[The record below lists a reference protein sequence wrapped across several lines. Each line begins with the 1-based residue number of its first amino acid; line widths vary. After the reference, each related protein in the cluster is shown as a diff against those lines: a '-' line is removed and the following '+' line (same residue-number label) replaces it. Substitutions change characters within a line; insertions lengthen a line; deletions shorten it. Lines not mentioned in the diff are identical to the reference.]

1 MPVLI
6 IASYD
11 KNGTVDAMN
20 AAWGGIGDYEQ
31 ISMCLSKGH
40 KTVKNILERK
50 AFTVSVA
57 TAKYVKECDYL
68 GLVSANDNPDKF
80 AKTGFTVT
88 HSARVNAPVINEL
101 PFAIECELIDYDSE
115 TGTMRGSIVNVSAD
129 ESVLTD
135 GKIDVQKLAP
145 ITFDSANNAY
155 VVLGQSLCP
164 PFGRERLRRS
174 RPNGGQSVQR
184 RLVY

>member
-1 MPVLI
+1 MRKDFGAKTWLYPMPVLI

-57 TAKYVKECDYL
+57 TANTSK
-68 GLVSANDNPDKF
+68 SATISDLFRQTTIPTNLQKPD
-80 AKTGFTVT
+80 
-88 HSARVNAPVINEL
+88 S
-101 PFAIECELIDYDSE
+101 
-115 TGTMRGSIVNVSAD
+115 
-129 ESVLTD
+129 
-135 GKIDVQKLAP
+135 
-145 ITFDSANNAY
+145 
-155 VVLGQSLCP
+155 
-164 PFGRERLRRS
+164 RLRTA
-174 RPNGGQSVQR
+174 QE
-184 RLVY
+184 